1 MMGILNNERIVRNGY
16 EEGNESQ
23 GEAECPVVQCA
34 DCDSAAADCGGTDG
48 CAAEE
53 RTRECRRQCAF
64 AALTATDAPTEAP
77 TELATSTPEAAATP
91 EITAAPEATAAPEVT
106 DVPEATATPDLSQVK
121 AFLVVTV
128 GDKTYQPIP
137 LTEEG
142 YYRFRHGDCINIVH
156 VTPTSIDMH
165 EANCDN
171 QDCVEQGEVTL
182 ENKDTRILGN
192 RIICLPNQVT
202 LQLYSRDELMD
213 WLTTVQEDA
222 ANE

>member
-1 MMGILNNERIVRNGY
+1 MKKETNPKAKRNILWCNVLIVTALLLIVAVLMVVLRRNAPA
-16 EEGNESQ
+16 NVDANAPLLS
-23 GEAECPVVQCA
+23 
-34 DCDSAAADCGGTDG
+34 
-48 CAAEE
+48 
-53 RTRECRRQCAF
+53 
-64 AALTATDAPTEAP
+64 LTATDAPTEAP
-77 TELATSTPEAAATP
+77 TELATSTPEAAAT
-91 EITAAPEATAAPEVT
+91 
-106 DVPEATATPDLSQVK
+106 PEATATPDLSQVK

-142 YYRFRHGDCINIVH
+142 YYRLRHGDCINIVH

-182 ENKDTRILGN
+182 ENKGERILGN
-192 RIICLPNQVT
+192 MIICLPNQVT
-202 LQLYSRDELMD
+202 LQLYSRNELMD

>member
-1 MMGILNNERIVRNGY
+1 MKKETNPKAKRNGLWC
-16 EEGNESQ
+16 N
-23 GEAECPVVQCA
+23 VLIV
-34 DCDSAAADCGGTDG
+34 
-48 CAAEE
+48 
-53 RTRECRRQCAF
+53 
-64 AALTATDAPTEAP
+64 AALLLIVAVLMVVLRRNAPANVDANAPLLPLTATDAPTEAPTDAPTEAP

-91 EITAAPEATAAPEVT
+91 EITAAPEAAAAPEVT
-106 DVPEATATPDLSQVK
+106 DAPEATATLDLSQVK

-142 YYRFRHGDCINIVH
+142 YYRLRHGDCINIVH

-192 RIICLPNQVT
+192 MIICLPNQVT

>member
-1 MMGILNNERIVRNGY
+1 MKKETNPKAKRNGLWC
-16 EEGNESQ
+16 NVLIVT
-23 GEAECPVVQCA
+23 ALLLIVAVLMVVL
-34 DCDSAAADCGGTDG
+34 
-48 CAAEE
+48 
-53 RTRECRRQCAF
+53 RRNAP
-64 AALTATDAPTEAP
+64 ANVDANAPLLPLTATDAPTEAP
-77 TELATSTPEAAATP
+77 TETELATSTPEAAATP

-192 RIICLPNQVT
+192 MIICLPNQVT
-202 LQLYSRDELMD
+202 LQLYSRDELID

>member
-1 MMGILNNERIVRNGY
+1 MKKETNPKAKRNGLWC
-16 EEGNESQ
+16 NVLIVT
-23 GEAECPVVQCA
+23 ALLLIVAVLMVVL
-34 DCDSAAADCGGTDG
+34 
-48 CAAEE
+48 
-53 RTRECRRQCAF
+53 RRNAP
-64 AALTATDAPTEAP
+64 ANVDANAPLLPLTATDAPTEALTEAP

-91 EITAAPEATAAPEVT
+91 EITAAPEVT
-106 DVPEATATPDLSQVK
+106 DAPEATATPDLSQVE

-142 YYRFRHGDCINIVH
+142 YYRLRHGDCINIVH

-192 RIICLPNQVT
+192 MIICLPNQVT

-213 WLTTVQEDA
+213 WLTTAQEDA

>member
-1 MMGILNNERIVRNGY
+1 MKKETNPKAKRNGLWC
-16 EEGNESQ
+16 N
-23 GEAECPVVQCA
+23 VLIV
-34 DCDSAAADCGGTDG
+34 
-48 CAAEE
+48 
-53 RTRECRRQCAF
+53 
-64 AALTATDAPTEAP
+64 AALLIVAVLMVVLRRNAPANVDANAPLLPLTATDAPTEAPTDAPTEAP

-91 EITAAPEATAAPEVT
+91 EITAAPEAAAAPEVT
-106 DVPEATATPDLSQVK
+106 DAPEATATLDLSQVK

-142 YYRFRHGDCINIVH
+142 YYRLRHGDCINIVH

-192 RIICLPNQVT
+192 MIICLPNQVT

>member
-1 MMGILNNERIVRNGY
+1 MKKETNPKAKRNILWCNVLIVTALLLIVAVLLVVLRRNAPA
-16 EEGNESQ
+16 NVD
-23 GEAECPVVQCA
+23 ANAPLLP
-34 DCDSAAADCGGTDG
+34 
-48 CAAEE
+48 
-53 RTRECRRQCAF
+53 
-64 AALTATDAPTEAP
+64 LTATDAPTE
-77 TELATSTPEAAATP
+77 LAISTPEAAVTP

>member
-1 MMGILNNERIVRNGY
+1 MKKETNPKAKRNILGCNVLIVTALLLIVAVLMVVLRRNAPA
-16 EEGNESQ
+16 NVD
-23 GEAECPVVQCA
+23 ANAPLLP
-34 DCDSAAADCGGTDG
+34 
-48 CAAEE
+48 
-53 RTRECRRQCAF
+53 
-64 AALTATDAPTEAP
+64 LTATDAPTE
-77 TELATSTPEAAATP
+77 LAISTPEAAVTP

-142 YYRFRHGDCINIVH
+142 YYRLRHGDCINIVH

-192 RIICLPNQVT
+192 MIICLPNQVT

>member
-1 MMGILNNERIVRNGY
+1 MKKETNPKAKRNGLWC
-16 EEGNESQ
+16 NVLIV
-23 GEAECPVVQCA
+23 AALMLIVAVLMVVL
-34 DCDSAAADCGGTDG
+34 
-48 CAAEE
+48 
-53 RTRECRRQCAF
+53 RRNAP
-64 AALTATDAPTEAP
+64 ANVDANAPLLPLTATDAPTE
-77 TELATSTPEAAATP
+77 LAISTPEAAVTP

>member
-1 MMGILNNERIVRNGY
+1 MKKETNPKAKRNGLWC
-16 EEGNESQ
+16 N
-23 GEAECPVVQCA
+23 VLIV
-34 DCDSAAADCGGTDG
+34 AALLLIVAVLMVML
-48 CAAEE
+48 
-53 RTRECRRQCAF
+53 RRNAP
-64 AALTATDAPTEAP
+64 ANVDANAPLLPLTATDAPTE
-77 TELATSTPEAAATP
+77 LAISTPEAAVTP

>member
-1 MMGILNNERIVRNGY
+1 MKKETNPKAKRNGLWC
-16 EEGNESQ
+16 NVLIV
-23 GEAECPVVQCA
+23 AALLLIVAVLMVVL
-34 DCDSAAADCGGTDG
+34 
-48 CAAEE
+48 
-53 RTRECRRQCAF
+53 RRNAP
-64 AALTATDAPTEAP
+64 ANVDANAPLLPLTATDAPTE
-77 TELATSTPEAAATP
+77 LAISTPEAAVTP

-171 QDCVEQGEVTL
+171 QDCVEQGAVTL
-182 ENKDTRILGN
+182 ETKHTRIWGN
-192 RIICLPNQVT
+192 RII
-202 LQLYSRDELMD
+202 
-213 WLTTVQEDA
+213 
-222 ANE
+222 

>member
-1 MMGILNNERIVRNGY
+1 MKKETNPKAKRNGLWC
-16 EEGNESQ
+16 NVLIVT
-23 GEAECPVVQCA
+23 ALLLIVAVLMVVL
-34 DCDSAAADCGGTDG
+34 
-48 CAAEE
+48 
-53 RTRECRRQCAF
+53 RRNAP
-64 AALTATDAPTEAP
+64 ANVDANAPLLPLTATDAPTEVPTEAPTEVP
-77 TELATSTPEAAATP
+77 TELATSTPEAAAT
-91 EITAAPEATAAPEVT
+91 
-106 DVPEATATPDLSQVK
+106 PEATATPDLSQVK

-142 YYRFRHGDCINIVH
+142 YYRLRHGDCINIVH

-192 RIICLPNQVT
+192 MIICLPNQVT

-213 WLTTVQEDA
+213 WLTTAQEDA

>member
-1 MMGILNNERIVRNGY
+1 MKKETNSKAKRNVLWCNVLIVAALLLIVAVLMVVLRRNAPA
-16 EEGNESQ
+16 NVD
-23 GEAECPVVQCA
+23 ANAPLLP
-34 DCDSAAADCGGTDG
+34 
-48 CAAEE
+48 
-53 RTRECRRQCAF
+53 
-64 AALTATDAPTEAP
+64 LTATDAP

>member
-1 MMGILNNERIVRNGY
+1 MKKETNPKAKRNILWCNVLIVTALLLIVAVLMVVLRRNAPA
-16 EEGNESQ
+16 NVD
-23 GEAECPVVQCA
+23 ANAP
-34 DCDSAAADCGGTDG
+34 
-48 CAAEE
+48 
-53 RTRECRRQCAF
+53 
-64 AALTATDAPTEAP
+64 LLPMTATDTPTEAPTEAP

-91 EITAAPEATAAPEVT
+91 EITAAPEEAAAPENT
-106 DVPEATATPDLSQVK
+106 DVPEATATPDLSQVE

-142 YYRFRHGDCINIVH
+142 YYRLRHGDCINIVH

-165 EANCDN
+165 EANCEN

-192 RIICLPNQVT
+192 MIICLPNQVT

>member
-1 MMGILNNERIVRNGY
+1 MKKETNPKAKRNILWCNVLIVTALLLIVAVLMVVLRRNAPA
-16 EEGNESQ
+16 NVD
-23 GEAECPVVQCA
+23 ANAP
-34 DCDSAAADCGGTDG
+34 
-48 CAAEE
+48 
-53 RTRECRRQCAF
+53 
-64 AALTATDAPTEAP
+64 LLPMTATEAP
-77 TELATSTPEAAATP
+77 TELAISTPEAAVTP

>member
-1 MMGILNNERIVRNGY
+1 MKKETNPKAKRNILWCNVLIVTALLLIVAVLLVVLRRNAPA
-16 EEGNESQ
+16 NVD
-23 GEAECPVVQCA
+23 ANAP
-34 DCDSAAADCGGTDG
+34 
-48 CAAEE
+48 
-53 RTRECRRQCAF
+53 
-64 AALTATDAPTEAP
+64 LLPMTATDAPTEAP
-77 TELATSTPEAAATP
+77 TEPATSTPEAAATP
-91 EITAAPEATAAPEVT
+91 EITA
-106 DVPEATATPDLSQVK
+106 TPDLTQVE

-142 YYRFRHGDCINIVH
+142 YYRLRHDDCINIVH

-165 EANCDN
+165 EANCEN

-192 RIICLPNQVT
+192 MIICLPNQVT
-202 LQLYSRDELMD
+202 LQLYSRDELID

>member
-1 MMGILNNERIVRNGY
+1 MKKETNPKAKRNGLWC
-16 EEGNESQ
+16 NVLIVT
-23 GEAECPVVQCA
+23 ALLLIVAVLMVVL
-34 DCDSAAADCGGTDG
+34 
-48 CAAEE
+48 
-53 RTRECRRQCAF
+53 RRNAP
-64 AALTATDAPTEAP
+64 ANVDANAPLLPLTATDAPTEAP
-77 TELATSTPEAAATP
+77 TEIATSTPEAAA
-91 EITAAPEATAAPEVT
+91 APEVT
-106 DVPEATATPDLSQVK
+106 DAPEATATPDLSQVK
-121 AFLVVTV
+121 AYLVVTV

-142 YYRFRHGDCINIVH
+142 YYRLRHGDCINIVH

-192 RIICLPNQVT
+192 MIICLPNQVT

>member
-1 MMGILNNERIVRNGY
+1 MKKETNPKAKRNGLWC
-16 EEGNESQ
+16 NVLIV
-23 GEAECPVVQCA
+23 AALLLIVAVLMVVL
-34 DCDSAAADCGGTDG
+34 
-48 CAAEE
+48 
-53 RTRECRRQCAF
+53 RRNAP
-64 AALTATDAPTEAP
+64 ANVDANAPLLPLTATDAPTEAPTEVP

-91 EITAAPEATAAPEVT
+91 EATAS
-106 DVPEATATPDLSQVK
+106 PDLSQVK

-142 YYRFRHGDCINIVH
+142 YYRLRHGDCINIVH

-192 RIICLPNQVT
+192 MIICLPNQVT

-213 WLTTVQEDA
+213 WLTTAQEDA

>member
-1 MMGILNNERIVRNGY
+1 MKKETNPKAKRNILWCNVLIVTALLLIVAVLMVVLRRNAPA
-16 EEGNESQ
+16 NVD
-23 GEAECPVVQCA
+23 ANAP
-34 DCDSAAADCGGTDG
+34 
-48 CAAEE
+48 
-53 RTRECRRQCAF
+53 
-64 AALTATDAPTEAP
+64 LLPMTATDAPTEAPTAAPTEAP

-91 EITAAPEATAAPEVT
+91 EITAAPEAAATPEIT
-106 DVPEATATPDLSQVK
+106 DVPEATATPDLSQVE

-142 YYRFRHGDCINIVH
+142 YYRLRHGDCINIVH

-165 EANCDN
+165 EANCEN

-192 RIICLPNQVT
+192 MIICLPNQVT
-202 LQLYSRDELMD
+202 LQLYSRDELID

>member
-1 MMGILNNERIVRNGY
+1 MKKETSPKAKRNGLWC
-16 EEGNESQ
+16 NVLIVT
-23 GEAECPVVQCA
+23 ALLLIVAVLMVVL
-34 DCDSAAADCGGTDG
+34 
-48 CAAEE
+48 
-53 RTRECRRQCAF
+53 RRNAP
-64 AALTATDAPTEAP
+64 ANVDANAPLLPLTATDAPTE

-142 YYRFRHGDCINIVH
+142 YYRLRHGDCINIVH

-182 ENKDTRILGN
+182 ENKGERILGN
-192 RIICLPNQVT
+192 MIICLPNQVT

>member
-1 MMGILNNERIVRNGY
+1 MKKETNPKAKRNGLWC
-16 EEGNESQ
+16 NVLIV
-23 GEAECPVVQCA
+23 AALLLIVAVLMVVL
-34 DCDSAAADCGGTDG
+34 
-48 CAAEE
+48 
-53 RTRECRRQCAF
+53 RRNAP
-64 AALTATDAPTEAP
+64 ANVDANAPLLPLTATDAPTEAP
-77 TELATSTPEAAATP
+77 TDAPTEAPKELATSTQEAAATP
-91 EITAAPEATAAPEVT
+91 EITAAPEAAAAPEVT
-106 DVPEATATPDLSQVK
+106 DAPEATATLDLSQVK

-142 YYRFRHGDCINIVH
+142 YYRLRHGDCINIVH

>member
-1 MMGILNNERIVRNGY
+1 MKKETNPKAKRNILWCNVLIVTALLLIVAVLMVVLRRNAPA
-16 EEGNESQ
+16 NVD
-23 GEAECPVVQCA
+23 ANAP
-34 DCDSAAADCGGTDG
+34 
-48 CAAEE
+48 
-53 RTRECRRQCAF
+53 
-64 AALTATDAPTEAP
+64 LLPMTATDAPTEAPAEAP

-91 EITAAPEATAAPEVT
+91 EITAAPEAAAAPEVT
-106 DVPEATATPDLSQVK
+106 DVPEATATPDLSQVE

-142 YYRFRHGDCINIVH
+142 YYRLRHGDCINIVH

-165 EANCDN
+165 EANCEN

-192 RIICLPNQVT
+192 MIICLPNQVT
-202 LQLYSRDELMD
+202 LQLYSRDELID

>member
-1 MMGILNNERIVRNGY
+1 MKKETNPKAKRNILWCNVLIVAALLLIVAVLMVVLRRNAPA
-16 EEGNESQ
+16 NVD
-23 GEAECPVVQCA
+23 ANAPLLP
-34 DCDSAAADCGGTDG
+34 
-48 CAAEE
+48 
-53 RTRECRRQCAF
+53 
-64 AALTATDAPTEAP
+64 LTATDAP

-106 DVPEATATPDLSQVK
+106 DVPEATATPDLSQVE

-142 YYRFRHGDCINIVH
+142 YYRLRHGDCINIVH

-165 EANCDN
+165 EANCEN

-192 RIICLPNQVT
+192 MIICLPNQVT
-202 LQLYSRDELMD
+202 LQLYSRDELID

>member
-1 MMGILNNERIVRNGY
+1 MKKETNSKAKRNGLWC
-16 EEGNESQ
+16 NVLIV
-23 GEAECPVVQCA
+23 AALLLIVAVLMVVL
-34 DCDSAAADCGGTDG
+34 
-48 CAAEE
+48 
-53 RTRECRRQCAF
+53 RRNAP
-64 AALTATDAPTEAP
+64 ASVDANAPLLPLTATDAPTE
-77 TELATSTPEAAATP
+77 LAISTPEAAVTP

-106 DVPEATATPDLSQVK
+106 DVPEATATPDLSQVE

-142 YYRFRHGDCINIVH
+142 YYRLRHGDCINIVH

>member
-1 MMGILNNERIVRNGY
+1 MKKETNPKAKRNILWCNVLIVAALLLIVAVLMVVLRRNSPA
-16 EEGNESQ
+16 NVD
-23 GEAECPVVQCA
+23 ANAPLLP
-34 DCDSAAADCGGTDG
+34 
-48 CAAEE
+48 
-53 RTRECRRQCAF
+53 
-64 AALTATDAPTEAP
+64 LTATDAPTE
-77 TELATSTPEAAATP
+77 LAISTPEAAVTP

-192 RIICLPNQVT
+192 MIICLPNQVT

>member
-1 MMGILNNERIVRNGY
+1 MKKETNPKAKRNILWCNVLIVTALLLIVAVLMVVLRRNAPA
-16 EEGNESQ
+16 NVD
-23 GEAECPVVQCA
+23 ANAP
-34 DCDSAAADCGGTDG
+34 
-48 CAAEE
+48 
-53 RTRECRRQCAF
+53 
-64 AALTATDAPTEAP
+64 LLPMTATEAP

-106 DVPEATATPDLSQVK
+106 DVPEATATPDLSQVE

-142 YYRFRHGDCINIVH
+142 YYRLRHGDCINIVH

-165 EANCDN
+165 EANCEN

-192 RIICLPNQVT
+192 MIICLPNQVT
-202 LQLYSRDELMD
+202 LQLYSRDELID

>member
-1 MMGILNNERIVRNGY
+1 MKKETNPKAKRNGLWC
-16 EEGNESQ
+16 NVLIVT
-23 GEAECPVVQCA
+23 ALLLIVAVLMVVL
-34 DCDSAAADCGGTDG
+34 
-48 CAAEE
+48 
-53 RTRECRRQCAF
+53 RRNAP
-64 AALTATDAPTEAP
+64 ANVDANAPLLPLTATDAPTEVPTEAPTEVP
-77 TELATSTPEAAATP
+77 TELATSTPEAAAT
-91 EITAAPEATAAPEVT
+91 
-106 DVPEATATPDLSQVK
+106 PEATATPDLSQVK

-142 YYRFRHGDCINIVH
+142 YYRLRHGDCINIVH

-192 RIICLPNQVT
+192 MIICLPNQVT
-202 LQLYSRDELMD
+202 LQLYSRDELID

>member
-1 MMGILNNERIVRNGY
+1 MKKETNPKAKRNILWCNVLIVTALLLIVAVLMVVLRRNAPA
-16 EEGNESQ
+16 NVD
-23 GEAECPVVQCA
+23 ANAP
-34 DCDSAAADCGGTDG
+34 
-48 CAAEE
+48 
-53 RTRECRRQCAF
+53 
-64 AALTATDAPTEAP
+64 LLPMTATDTPTEAPTEAP

-91 EITAAPEATAAPEVT
+91 EITAAPEEAAAPENT
-106 DVPEATATPDLSQVK
+106 DVPEATATPDLSQVE

-142 YYRFRHGDCINIVH
+142 YYRLRHGDCINIVH
-156 VTPTSIDMH
+156 VTPTSINMH
-165 EANCDN
+165 EANCEN

-192 RIICLPNQVT
+192 MIICLPNQVT
-202 LQLYSRDELMD
+202 LQLYSRDELID

>member
-1 MMGILNNERIVRNGY
+1 MKKETNPKAKRNGLWC
-16 EEGNESQ
+16 NVLIV
-23 GEAECPVVQCA
+23 AALLLIVAVLMVVL
-34 DCDSAAADCGGTDG
+34 
-48 CAAEE
+48 
-53 RTRECRRQCAF
+53 RRNAP
-64 AALTATDAPTEAP
+64 ANVDANAPLLPLTATDAP

-91 EITAAPEATAAPEVT
+91 EITAAPEAAAASEVT
-106 DVPEATATPDLSQVK
+106 DVPEATATPDLSQVE

-142 YYRFRHGDCINIVH
+142 YYRLRHGDCINIVH
-156 VTPTSIDMH
+156 VTPTRIDMH

-182 ENKDTRILGN
+182 ENKATRNLGN
-192 RIICLPNQVT
+192 RNICLPNQVT

>member
-1 MMGILNNERIVRNGY
+1 MKKETNPKAKRNGLWC
-16 EEGNESQ
+16 NVLIVT
-23 GEAECPVVQCA
+23 ALLLIVAVLMVVL
-34 DCDSAAADCGGTDG
+34 
-48 CAAEE
+48 
-53 RTRECRRQCAF
+53 RRNAP
-64 AALTATDAPTEAP
+64 ANVDANAPLLPLTATDAP
-77 TELATSTPEAAATP
+77 TELATSTPEAAAT
-91 EITAAPEATAAPEVT
+91 
-106 DVPEATATPDLSQVK
+106 PEATATPDLSQVK

-142 YYRFRHGDCINIVH
+142 YYRLRHGDCINIVH

-192 RIICLPNQVT
+192 MIICLPNQVT

-213 WLTTVQEDA
+213 WLTTAQEDA

>member
-1 MMGILNNERIVRNGY
+1 MKKETNPKAKRNGLWC
-16 EEGNESQ
+16 NVLIVT
-23 GEAECPVVQCA
+23 ALLLIVAVLMVVL
-34 DCDSAAADCGGTDG
+34 
-48 CAAEE
+48 
-53 RTRECRRQCAF
+53 RRNAP
-64 AALTATDAPTEAP
+64 ANVDANAPLLPLTATDAPTEAP
-77 TELATSTPEAAATP
+77 TELTTSTPEAAAT
-91 EITAAPEATAAPEVT
+91 
-106 DVPEATATPDLSQVK
+106 PEATATPDLSQVK

-142 YYRFRHGDCINIVH
+142 YYRLRHGDCINIVH

>member
-1 MMGILNNERIVRNGY
+1 MKKETNPKAKRNILWCNVLIVTALLLIVAVLMVVLRRNAPA
-16 EEGNESQ
+16 NVD
-23 GEAECPVVQCA
+23 ANAPLLP
-34 DCDSAAADCGGTDG
+34 
-48 CAAEE
+48 
-53 RTRECRRQCAF
+53 
-64 AALTATDAPTEAP
+64 LTATDAPTEAP

-91 EITAAPEATAAPEVT
+91 EI
-106 DVPEATATPDLSQVK
+106 TATPDLSQVK

-142 YYRFRHGDCINIVH
+142 YYRLRHGDCINIVH

>member
-1 MMGILNNERIVRNGY
+1 MKKETNPKAKRNGLWC
-16 EEGNESQ
+16 N
-23 GEAECPVVQCA
+23 VLIV
-34 DCDSAAADCGGTDG
+34 
-48 CAAEE
+48 
-53 RTRECRRQCAF
+53 
-64 AALTATDAPTEAP
+64 AALLLIVAVLMVVLRRNAPANVDANAPLLPLTATDAPTEAPTDAPTEAP

-91 EITAAPEATAAPEVT
+91 EITAAPEAAAAPEVT
-106 DVPEATATPDLSQVK
+106 DAPEATATLDLSQVK

-142 YYRFRHGDCINIVH
+142 YYRLRHGDCINIVH

-213 WLTTVQEDA
+213 WLTTAQEDA

>member
-1 MMGILNNERIVRNGY
+1 MKKETNPKAKRNGLWC
-16 EEGNESQ
+16 NVLIVT
-23 GEAECPVVQCA
+23 ALLLIVAVLMVVL
-34 DCDSAAADCGGTDG
+34 
-48 CAAEE
+48 
-53 RTRECRRQCAF
+53 RRNAP
-64 AALTATDAPTEAP
+64 ANVDANAPLLPLTATDAPTEAPTEVP
-77 TELATSTPEAAATP
+77 TELATSTPEAAAT
-91 EITAAPEATAAPEVT
+91 
-106 DVPEATATPDLSQVK
+106 PEATATPDLSQVK

-142 YYRFRHGDCINIVH
+142 YYRLRHGDCINIVH

-192 RIICLPNQVT
+192 MIICLPNQVT

>member
-1 MMGILNNERIVRNGY
+1 MKKETSPKAKRNGLWC
-16 EEGNESQ
+16 NVLIVT
-23 GEAECPVVQCA
+23 ALLLIVAVLMVVL
-34 DCDSAAADCGGTDG
+34 
-48 CAAEE
+48 
-53 RTRECRRQCAF
+53 RRNAP
-64 AALTATDAPTEAP
+64 ANVDANAPLLPLTATDAPTEAP
-77 TELATSTPEAAATP
+77 TETELATSTPEAAATP

>member
-1 MMGILNNERIVRNGY
+1 MKKETNSKAKRNGLWC
-16 EEGNESQ
+16 N
-23 GEAECPVVQCA
+23 VLIV
-34 DCDSAAADCGGTDG
+34 AALLLIVAVLMVGL
-48 CAAEE
+48 
-53 RTRECRRQCAF
+53 RRNAP
-64 AALTATDAPTEAP
+64 ANVDANAPLLPLTATDAP

>member
-1 MMGILNNERIVRNGY
+1 MKTETNSKAKRNGLWC
-16 EEGNESQ
+16 NVLIV
-23 GEAECPVVQCA
+23 AALLLIVAVRMVVL
-34 DCDSAAADCGGTDG
+34 
-48 CAAEE
+48 
-53 RTRECRRQCAF
+53 RRNAP
-64 AALTATDAPTEAP
+64 ANVDANAPLLPLTATDAP